1 MTENQYDTIIIGSG
15 LGGLLCGYMLS
26 REGMRVCIIEKNKQI
41 GGALQTFRRKGFDF
55 DTGIHYL
62 GGLDEGQILHRYFNY
77 FGLTGKLKLSRMNMD
92 RFDVI
97 AYDDAEYP
105 MAQGFDNF
113 IDQLLPF
120 FPDQKG
126 SLQSYVET
134 LETISKS
141 FPLYNLESP
150 KTTHAEEIYRHQSAY
165 HYYQSLCKK
174 SSQSAVSSRQSYSI
188 LDPRASI
195 FDPQVSLSSVLAGNN
210 FLYAGNKEKTPL
222 HIAALI
228 NHSFISSAW
237 KTIGGSRQIADLL
250 IESILSFGGV
260 VRTNCEVT
268 GILHESTG
276 FKAVTNSD
284 EQFSCNRLL
293 SGIHPARTIEMMD
306 PSLFRNVYSS
316 RIRNLANTTGSF
328 AVYIVLKTN
337 TFKYLDFNY
346 YFHKT
351 KNVWHESGKGLWPD
365 GYMLYT
371 PASEEKSNFAKSLVI
386 MTYMDYKEVEKW
398 EKSYTGKREDGYY
411 EFKKERANQLIDLAE
426 KQFPGLRSKINFIE
440 TSTPLTWRDY
450 TGTPGGSMYGI
461 QKDFHNPLGTSVLP
475 KTKVPGLFFTGQNVN
490 LHGALGVTIGS
501 VMTCSEILGYD
512 YMIKKICNG

>member
-1 MTENQYDTIIIGSG
+1 MTENHYDTIIIGSG
-15 LGGLLCGYMLS
+15 LGGLLCGYILG
-26 REGMRVCIIEKNKQI
+26 REGMRVCIIEKNKQP
-41 GGALQTFRRKGFDF
+41 GGALQTFRRKGIEF

-62 GGLDEGQILHRYFNY
+62 GGLDEGQILNRYFKY

-97 AYDDAEYP
+97 AFDDVEYP

-134 LETISKS
+134 LETISEN
-141 FPLYNLESP
+141 FPLYNLEKP
-150 KTTHAEEIYRHQSAY
+150 KESHSEEIYRLQSAY
-165 HYYQSLCKK
+165 HYYQSLSKK
-174 SSQSAVSSRQSYSI
+174 FQQSAVSSRQSAVGSHPPSSI
-188 LDPRASI
+188 LH
-195 FDPQVSLSSVLAGNN
+195 PQVSLSSVLAGNN
-210 FLYAGNKEKTPL
+210 FLYAGIKEKTPL

-237 KTIGGSRQIADLL
+237 KTIGGSQQIADLL
-250 IESILSFGGV
+250 IKSILNFGGV

-268 GILHESTG
+268 GILHESNG
-276 FKAVTNSD
+276 FKVVTNSK

-293 SGIHPARTIEMMD
+293 SGIHPAKTLEMMD
-306 PSLFRNVYSS
+306 LSLFRNVYSS

-328 AVYIVLKTN
+328 AIYIGLKEN
-337 TFKYLDFNY
+337 TFEYLDFNY
-346 YFHKT
+346 YFHRT
-351 KNVWHESGKGLWPD
+351 KDVWYDAGKGQWPT

-371 PASEEKSNFAKSLVI
+371 PAFEEKSTFAKSLVI
-386 MTYMDYKEVEKW
+386 ITYMDYKEVVKW
-398 EKSYTGKREDGYY
+398 ENSYTGKREKGYY
-411 EFKKERANQLIDLAE
+411 EFKEERANQLISLAE
-426 KQFPGLRSKINFIE
+426 KQFPGLRLKIAFAE

-450 TGTPGGSMYGI
+450 TGTPCGSMYGI
-461 QKDFHNPLGTSVLP
+461 QKDFHNPIGTAVLP
-475 KTKVPGLFFTGQNVN
+475 KTKIPGLFFTGQNVN
-490 LHGALGVTIGS
+490 LHGALGVTISS

-512 YMIKKICNG
+512 YLIKKICNG

>member
-1 MTENQYDTIIIGSG
+1 MIESQYDTIIIGSG

-26 REGMRVCIIEKNKQI
+26 REGMRVCILEKNKQP
-41 GGALQTFRRKGFDF
+41 GGALQTFRRKGIDF

-62 GGLDEGQILHRYFNY
+62 GGLDEGQILHRYFKY
-77 FGLTGKLKLSRMNMD
+77 FGLTGNLKLSRMNKD

-97 AYDDAEYP
+97 AFDDAEYP
-105 MAQGFDNF
+105 LAQGFDNF

-126 SLQSYVET
+126 SLQSYIET
-134 LETISKS
+134 LEAISKS
-141 FPLYNLESP
+141 FPLYNLENP
-150 KTTHAEEIYRHQSAY
+150 KTGHAEEIYCLQSAY
-165 HYYQSLCKK
+165 HYYQSLASTIHHP
-174 SSQSAVSSRQSYSI
+174 SSIIHPPSSI
-188 LDPRASI
+188 LH
-195 FDPQVSLSSVLAGNN
+195 PQVSLSSVLAGNN
-210 FLYAGNKEKTPL
+210 FLYAGSKEKTPL

-237 KTIGGSRQIADLL
+237 KTMGGSQQIADLL
-250 IESILSFGGV
+250 VRSILNFGGV
-260 VRTNCEVT
+260 VRTRCEVT
-268 GILHESTG
+268 GILHENDGFTLITG
-276 FKAVTNSD
+276 SG

-328 AVYIVLKTN
+328 ALYIGLKEN

-346 YFHKT
+346 YFHNT
-351 KNVWHESGKGLWPD
+351 NNVWYEPGKGQSSA

-371 PASEEKSNFAKSLVI
+371 PVNAETSTFAKSMVI
-386 MTYMDYKEVEKW
+386 MTYMDFKEVMKW
-398 EKSYTGKREDGYY
+398 EKSITGKRDESYY
-411 EFKKERANQLIDLAE
+411 LFKEERANQLINLVE
-426 KQFPGLRSKINFIE
+426 KQFPGLRSKIAFIE
-440 TSTPLTWRDY
+440 SSTPLTWRDY

-461 QKDFHNPLGTSVLP
+461 QKDFHNPIGTSVLP
-475 KTKVPGLFFTGQNVN
+475 KTKIPGLFFTGQNVN

-501 VMTCSEILGYD
+501 VMTCSEILGHD
-512 YMIKKICNG
+512 YLIKKICNG